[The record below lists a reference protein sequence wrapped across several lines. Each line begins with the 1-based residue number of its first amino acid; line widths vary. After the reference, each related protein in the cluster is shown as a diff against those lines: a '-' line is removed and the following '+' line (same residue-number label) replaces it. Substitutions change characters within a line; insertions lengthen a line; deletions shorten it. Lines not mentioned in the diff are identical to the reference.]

1 MENSKGNNAFQ
12 LTNKSTAEKNTK
24 DKNKQKDSI
33 IFQIRK
39 FLFIVQKILF
49 YIILNQTIL

>member
-1 MENSKGNNAFQ
+1 MENSKGNNTFQ